1 MLRADGLRRLT
12 PEMDF
17 TGGGYAGG
25 TPIASGSGSGSGSV
39 RLPRVVLAGRMNNP
53 LESAI
58 SGIAKALTETEGLTA
73 LILQD
78 HLSRLCEMQRQGL
91 GEK

>member
-1 MLRADGLRRLT
+1 MLRADGLKRAD
-12 PEMDF
+12 PDMDF

-25 TPIASGSGSGSGSV
+25 TPISSGSV
-39 RLPRVVLAGRMNNP
+39 RLPRLVLAGSMINP

-58 SGIAKALTETEGLTA
+58 SGIAKALAETEGLTA